1 MAKKRRTTARGV
13 EEEVEEDEE
22 EVEGAEP
29 KATHAAEAPDAPK
42 SAGDL
47 TQEEID
53 EQIIKQV
60 KEAVVCVTSS
70 DPTVKLTPEQ
80 ATRLLTLAGHPLG
93 EE

>member
-1 MAKKRRTTARGV
+1 MAKKRKVTARGI

-22 EVEGAEP
+22 EVVAEP
-29 KATHAAEAPDAPK
+29 RKAQAAAESGEPK
-42 SAGDL
+42 SEGDL

-53 EQIIKQV
+53 EQIVKQV

-70 DPTVKLTPEQ
+70 DPVVKLTPEQ
-80 ATRLLTLAGHPLG
+80 ATRLLTLAVHPLG